1 MRHFVENMEFS
12 ARPGARLNRVDVR
25 AIIEAGLALRALK
38 RTNQGV
44 PLSDMM
50 SDLGDAYAGWT
61 AVFIETILDYAER
74 DRRLAR
80 RFRRWRRHK
89 EVKAAAEQSKHAD

>member
-1 MRHFVENMEFS
+1 VRHFVENMEFT
-12 ARPGARLNRVDVR
+12 ARPGVRVNRVDVR

-44 PLSDMM
+44 PLSDII
-50 SDLGDAYAGWT
+50 SELADAYDGWA

-80 RFRRWRRHK
+80 RFRRWRRQ
-89 EVKAAAEQSKHAD
+89 KAAQAATEESKHAD